1 MDDAARNDTDQ
12 LHDSTRWLL
21 VVVLGAAVLAAGV
34 IAATDVPD
42 LVGRRWQAVGA
53 ASGALTVIALLVGL
67 LVVLRALDPLADEEP
82 VEAADVVERLP
93 ETAPVDEGQA
103 GDSDVDAGDS
113 TEATGAAADPVG
125 ASGVEGPEPE
135 PEPSPEPAVVAG
147 AATRRVHRHAVHR
160 FHRTRSLVGIAVVVA
175 FLGMVGMTVAA
186 VADGNKVEERARRA
200 LQTQLQADQDG
211 PITEPQPVAVQFTTP
226 GLRRVAEAMN
236 CTGADIGAR
245 PVQGWAVSGTFR
257 NPTVVLFAPVPACDN
272 TEIALAPRDGFVY
285 PTVGVPTTTTT
296 TTTAPTP
303 TTGQAT
309 ALTPT
314 TAAPAAP

>member
-21 VVVLGAAVLAAGV
+21 VVLLGVAVLAAGV

-113 TEATGAAADPVG
+113 TEATGAVADLAG
-125 ASGVEGPEPE
+125 APGVEEAEPE
-135 PEPSPEPAVVAG
+135 PVVVAG

-272 TEIALAPRDGFVY
+272 AEIALAPRDGFVY
-285 PTVGVPTTTTT
+285 PTIGVPTTTTT
-296 TTTAPTP
+296 STTAPPTP
-303 TTGQAT
+303 TTRPAT

-314 TAAPAAP
+314 TVAPVAP

>member
-21 VVVLGAAVLAAGV
+21 VVLLGVAVLAAGV

-53 ASGALTVIALLVGL
+53 ASGALTVVALMVGL

-93 ETAPVDEGQA
+93 ETAPEDEGGEGEA
-103 GDSDVDAGDS
+103 GDTEVDAGAS
-113 TEATGAAADPVG
+113 TEAAGAAAFPAG
-125 ASGVEGPEPE
+125 ASGVQEPAPEP
-135 PEPSPEPAVVAG
+135 VA
-147 AATRRVHRHAVHR
+147 AASRRVHRHAVHR

-272 TEIALAPRDGFVY
+272 VEIALAPRDGFVY
-285 PTVGVPTTTTT
+285 PSVGAPTTTTT
-296 TTTAPTP
+296 IAPPTSTTRP
-303 TTGQAT
+303 AT

-314 TAAPAAP
+314 TVVPAAP

>member
-1 MDDAARNDTDQ
+1 MDDPARADNDQ

-21 VVVLGAAVLAAGV
+21 VVLLGAAVLAAGV
-34 IAATDVPD
+34 IAATDVPG

-93 ETAPVDEGQA
+93 EVAPSDG
-103 GDSDVDAGDS
+103 GDDGTDLDAD
-113 TEATGAAADPVG
+113 TEAGEAAEAAEAGPVVEEPRAEAAVG
-125 ASGVEGPEPE
+125 AT
-135 PEPSPEPAVVAG
+135 
-147 AATRRVHRHAVHR
+147 TRRSHRHAVHR
-160 FHRTRSLVGIAVVVA
+160 FHRTRSLVGIAVVAA

-186 VADGNKVEERARRA
+186 VADGNKVEERTRRE
-200 LQTQLQADQDG
+200 LQAQLDADREG
-211 PITEPQPVAVQFTTP
+211 PITEPQPVAVQLTTP
-226 GLRRVAEAMN
+226 GLRRVAEAMD

-285 PTVGVPTTTTT
+285 PSVGPPTTTTT
-296 TTTAPTP
+296 PVTSTTQPATP
-303 TTGQAT
+303 
-309 ALTPT
+309 LTPT